1 MNVDEIFP
9 AEICSIKN
17 NKQHLPNYLTCDAT
31 AGPSNMKELREV
43 NNEEGVGESDNGGY
57 YSFGT

>member
-1 MNVDEIFP
+1 MEFVENFP
-9 AEICSIKN
+9 AAIASITDK
-17 NKQHLPNYLTCDAT
+17 KQHFPNYLACDAT
-31 AGPSNMKELREV
+31 AGPSSMNELREV